1 MTFVT
6 YGRTLDNVL
15 EAAGLLSAEGVEAG
29 VLRLLTV
36 SNLAAGEI
44 LEQLPESRRVVVVE
58 EVCSGSGI
66 REALAWELRDN
77 CPECRVWGLDLG
89 ADFVPHGSLKELYAL
104 CGLDPESIAAF
115 VRKEVLSG

>member
-1 MTFVT
+1 MIRQTTFH
-6 YGRTLDNVL
+6 
-15 EAAGLLSAEGVEAG
+15 LSAKRRGFHLV
-29 VLRLLTV
+29 TQ
-36 SNLAAGEI
+36 EI
-44 LEQLPESRRVVVVE
+44 LEQLPDSRRVVVVE

-66 REALAWELRDN
+66 RETLAWELREK